1 MEQLAIRDYRE
12 AFKLLKQALELEPES
27 PDAYVNFG
35 LAHLERKEFASSG
48 KAIEQAL
55 QRDPENARAWY
66 WYSRVMMIKGEMNEA
81 RESSAR
87 AVAYSEGED
96 WKYFDWQAI
105 LLFDN
110 GYFEKAAEVSKAAL
124 THISVALKTVE
135 KGIQTEESKK
145 EVASIEQDTEIVRE
159 LGGVARE
166 VPVTRIR
173 TEYKDAPENWYELRE
188 HLREHK
194 GNVAFRYAMSLANVG
209 NREEMEEVLKT
220 AFMVDRDRMHEG
232 LYRFAYMDYEGAAN
246 LLKRST
252 DLGNSNLSSLFGYLI
267 AQVALNDHAGAGK
280 TVRRLKK
287 RIAREKTYWAAD
299 ALRYI
304 GEYAPEASAKGLPKT
319 SELDGEE
326 QAMASFYK
334 AQLHLSQERFDLARP
349 WLEKALGSSLDMN
362 FESKAAEAQ
371 FALFYEN

>member
-145 EVASIEQDTEIVRE
+145 EVA
-159 LGGVARE
+159 
-166 VPVTRIR
+166 
-173 TEYKDAPENWYELRE
+173 
-188 HLREHK
+188 
-194 GNVAFRYAMSLANVG
+194 
-209 NREEMEEVLKT
+209 
-220 AFMVDRDRMHEG
+220 
-232 LYRFAYMDYEGAAN
+232 
-246 LLKRST
+246 
-252 DLGNSNLSSLFGYLI
+252 
-267 AQVALNDHAGAGK
+267 
-280 TVRRLKK
+280 
-287 RIAREKTYWAAD
+287 
-299 ALRYI
+299 
-304 GEYAPEASAKGLPKT
+304 
-319 SELDGEE
+319 
-326 QAMASFYK
+326 
-334 AQLHLSQERFDLARP
+334 
-349 WLEKALGSSLDMN
+349 
-362 FESKAAEAQ
+362 
-371 FALFYEN
+371 